1 MARVISIRQPW
12 AWLIVHGYKDIEN
25 RTWAPKYRGKVL
37 IHAGKTVKD
46 NDFPVQR
53 EWVKTCGIQIP
64 DDLPTGAIVGQAVI
78 TGVVRDRPG
87 DSPPDSSP
95 WYEGPVGIQLSYPVA
110 YAEPIPS
117 KGQLGIYEYN
127 QEGRA

>member
-12 AWLIVHGYKDIEN
+12 AWLIVNGYKDVEN
-25 RTWAPKYRGKVL
+25 RTWAPKYRGRVL

-64 DDLPTGAIVGQAVI
+64 ADLPTGAIVGEATI
-78 TGVVRDRPG
+78 TGTVTES
-87 DSPPDSSP
+87 DSP
-95 WYEGPVGIQLSYPVA
+95 WFEGPTGITLADPVA
-110 YAEPIPS
+110 YADPVPYR
-117 KGQLGIYEYN
+117 GQLGIF
-127 QEGRA
+127 QTRI